1 MRFPPSLLPSLL
13 QVEQAE
19 LPQPFLIC
27 STSDHLRG
35 PPLDLLQQ
43 LRTRPV
49 LRAPG
54 PDAVLQMGHHEGRV
68 QGADTSLA
76 CWPHLCFCIPLS

>member
-43 LRTRPV
+43 LHVFLV
-49 LRAPG
+49 LER
-54 PDAVLQMGHHEGRV
+54 
-68 QGADTSLA
+68 QGLICENSLHVIGTL
-76 CWPHLCFCIPLS
+76 PFRLP